1 MTLVGE
7 NVTEAMENNENQNQ
21 EAAVTATESVTE
33 PDVAI
38 EESADTAVE
47 ETAETE
53 ADSTDVD
60 DQASAAENSDNAD
73 VANDM
78 QTGSESAVSLTED
91 ELRDLSQAM
100 MSCNSGNSEKKN
112 ASKKQ
117 KQNKK
122 AKSGSNPVV
131 LTSGGPLKLHWGV
144 GMDHVY
150 HESNPATTLIM
161 GSDGNAIKAILNN
174 LIGQLV
180 MQYDEKSV
188 EVRVWGE
195 NDDWWFNQ
203 EGRRAGLNSCNI
215 VKQVMSSNVV
225 SYSNL
230 LRNIMNAQDERKG
243 MFAEKNVRDAANY
256 RMVTGEDISNVVV
269 YIAAGVPTNVYEDEQ
284 ATFNTMVKSISEN
297 AKASGVYLISSAEF
311 RHKVLA
317 DEAASYESVVC
328 VATDAEQSVL
338 VFGDDRAGKM
348 KNSDF
353 GAWIKSIEES
363 GVFFTE
369 YVTIPDYAPKKI
381 QEICNGLIHPNK
393 CSFPKWS
400 LQELAKLYKF

>member
-21 EAAVTATESVTE
+21 EATVVTE
-33 PDVAI
+33 AAAELDEV
-38 EESADTAVE
+38 VE
-47 ETAETE
+47 
-53 ADSTDVD
+53 
-60 DQASAAENSDNAD
+60 SAAEDTASDAGADEHADATEENNAAESTD
-73 VANDM
+73 ATPVAE
-78 QTGSESAVSLTED
+78 ESPVSLTED

-100 MSCNSGNSEKKN
+100 MSCNNGNSDKKN
-112 ASKKQ
+112 ANKKQ

-122 AKSGSNPVV
+122 AKSASSPVV
-131 LTSGGPLKLHWGV
+131 LTSGAPLKLHWGV

-203 EGRRAGLNSCNI
+203 EGRRTGLHSCNI
-215 VKQVMSSNVV
+215 VKQVMSSNIV

-230 LRNIMNAQDERKG
+230 LRNIMNAQDERKA

-256 RMVTGEDISNVVV
+256 RMVTGENISNVVV
-269 YIAAGVPTNVYEDEQ
+269 YIAAGVPTNVYEDEL
-284 ATFNTMVKSISEN
+284 ATFNSMVKSISTN

-353 GAWIKSIEES
+353 GAWIKSVEES

-381 QEICNGLIHPNK
+381 QDICNGLIHPNK